1 MDSEFS
7 ADLWELSRNHH
18 VWICNSPLNT
28 PNIKS
33 VWEKQGSEYSDTRG
47 VTSFDL
53 TNDHLKDFYKWVG
66 TIDQHH
72 YGWESITVFG
82 VELNMISK
90 SETEQ
95 WAEAKIKFK
104 DCGNYFK
111 IEKIA

>member
-7 ADLWELSRNHH
+7 DDLWELSREHY
-18 VWICNSPLNT
+18 VWICNSPKNT
-28 PNIKS
+28 PKVKA
-33 VWEKQGSEYSDTRG
+33 VWEQGKEYSDTSG

-53 TNDHLKDFYKWVG
+53 TNDPQKDFYKWIG

-72 YGWESITVFG
+72 YGWKSITVLG
-82 VELNMISK
+82 VELNKISK

-95 WAEAKIKFK
+95 WAEAKIKFE

-111 IEKIA
+111 IERMA